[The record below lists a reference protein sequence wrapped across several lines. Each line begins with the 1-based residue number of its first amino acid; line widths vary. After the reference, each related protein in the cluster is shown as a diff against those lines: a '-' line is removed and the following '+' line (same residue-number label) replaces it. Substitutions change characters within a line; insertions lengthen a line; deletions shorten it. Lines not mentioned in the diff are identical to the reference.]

1 MAHDFE
7 IRVKDAPWIK
17 KVSKFKELREDS
29 WHDCEEEYLD
39 IPDEYR
45 AYFFG
50 YAEGIM
56 YLAFN
61 MESHCM
67 GFSGDNI
74 DIEIDRETALKG
86 ISKAIEYYDKSNY
99 PDPTK
104 MDDIK
109 AFCQRMQN
117 EFKDYPKYIICYS

>member
-17 KVSKFKELREDS
+17 KVSKFKELREDG

-61 MESHCM
+61 MESHCPYLLVGVAKRRLL
-67 GFSGDNI
+67 GFQQVKENPVQ
-74 DIEIDRETALKG
+74 
-86 ISKAIEYYDKSNY
+86 KA
-99 PDPTK
+99 
-104 MDDIK
+104 
-109 AFCQRMQN
+109 A
-117 EFKDYPKYIICYS
+117 CY